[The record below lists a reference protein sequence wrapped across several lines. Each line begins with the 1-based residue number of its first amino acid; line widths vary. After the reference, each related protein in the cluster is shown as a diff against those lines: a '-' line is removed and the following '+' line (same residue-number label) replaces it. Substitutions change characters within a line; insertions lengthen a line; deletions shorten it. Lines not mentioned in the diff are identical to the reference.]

1 MRNLVLRFRWSVPPS
16 FIFQKL
22 IGNSLFSWRL
32 FFSFFFWW
40 FQYTRW
46 LWFCQYLFLNLLF
59 NFSNPFSLFM
69 LSHFI
74 IFYIQFT
81 TISLVSKQS
90 MKIIVLKGKIHKIL
104 PPKMLDSTRSGAF
117 SHSNINRLCL
127 KGIPSRF
134 IVMKFAS
141 SSAAAVNSRTHR
153 CCAGSS
159 LGISLQNRVHPLQG
173 FFKCSCAFQ

>member
-46 LWFCQYLFLNLLF
+46 LWFCQYLFLNFLF
-59 NFSNPFSLFM
+59 NFSNPFFLFM

-127 KGIPSRF
+127 KGIPSRYRNE
-134 IVMKFAS
+134 IRLLIRS
-141 SSAAAVNSRTHR
+141 SGKQPDSPMPR
-153 CCAGSS
+153 
-159 LGISLQNRVHPLQG
+159 RV
-173 FFKCSCAFQ
+173 FFGDLSPKPAPSIARLL